1 MIRKGCVALSLQ
13 LHSSQEFFLSLQV
26 DDLNEYAETVKAIW
40 EEAKRRNGKK

>member
-1 MIRKGCVALSLQ
+1 MALSLQ
-13 LHSSQEFFLSLQV
+13 LHSGPEFFQSLQV

>member
-1 MIRKGCVALSLQ
+1 MALSLQ

-40 EEAKRRNGKK
+40 EEAKRRHGKK

>member
-1 MIRKGCVALSLQ
+1 MALSLQ

-40 EEAKRRNGKK
+40 EEVKRRNGKK

>member
-1 MIRKGCVALSLQ
+1 MSLQ

>member
-1 MIRKGCVALSLQ
+1 MALSLQ

>member
-1 MIRKGCVALSLQ
+1 MALSLQ
-13 LHSSQEFFLSLQV
+13 LHSSQEFFQSLQV

>member
-1 MIRKGCVALSLQ
+1 VALSLQ